1 MAQSENEITM
11 PVAID
16 RHRTRILNETVVST
30 SILVVA
36 LALGVFLRIWQ
47 LNAIGYNTDE
57 AVYTGQ
63 AAAIAG
69 VPDLKNLFP
78 IFRAHPLL
86 FQFTLSLLFHFGFQ
100 DLWGRLLA
108 VLVGMGTVLMT
119 YFTGKA
125 LYGKTAG
132 ALAALFVAFM
142 PYQVIVSRQVLLDGP
157 MAFFSTV
164 TLYTLARYGNT
175 QRREWLYASGAAMG
189 LTFLSKET
197 GILMLG
203 AIYTFLAL
211 ARELRL
217 RIIDIII
224 AAVIMVV
231 VIAPFPISL
240 SLAGGSHSGQQYLI
254 WQLFRRPNHDWSF
267 YLTTLPPVI
276 GFLTLIAAA
285 ASLWLLRKQRSWQ
298 EKLLLTWIIVPFAFF
313 ELWPVKGF
321 QYLLPI
327 SAPVAILAARLIA
340 HWAPVIVTKTRT
352 IYFGWLNPVL
362 GAVIALSLV
371 IPSWQTVQPSTSAT
385 FLAGT
390 GGVPGGREAGQWVL
404 ANVPQN
410 AILLAVGPSMANII
424 EFYGHRQTFGL
435 AVSPNPLHRNPSYTP
450 INNPDQQIRKATINY
465 VVWDSFS
472 AARSPFFAD
481 KILQYAAKY
490 HGRIIHIQSVSVSN
504 PDGTSVY
511 KPVIVIFEVHP

>member
-1 MAQSENEITM
+1 MDHSENEITM
-11 PVAID
+11 PVTSD
-16 RHRTRILNETVVST
+16 RHRTRILNEALVST
-30 SILVVA
+30 TILVVA
-36 LALGVFLRIWQ
+36 LTLGVFLRIWQ

-164 TLYTLARYGNT
+164 TLYTLARYGRT
-175 QRREWLYASGAAMG
+175 ERREWLYASGAAMG

-217 RIIDIII
+217 RIIDIVIS
-224 AAVIMVV
+224 AVIMLV

-276 GFLTLIAAA
+276 GILTLLAGAAG
-285 ASLWLLRKQRSWQ
+285 LWLLRKQRSWQ
-298 EKLLLTWIIVPFAFF
+298 EKLLLTWIIVPFVFF

-340 HWAPVIVTKTRT
+340 RWAPVLVTKTRT
-352 IYFGWLNPVL
+352 LYFSWLNPVL
-362 GAVIALSLV
+362 AAVIAISLF

-390 GGVPGGREAGQWVL
+390 GGVPGGREAGEWVL
-404 ANVPQN
+404 DNVPQN
-410 AILLAVGPSMANII
+410 ATMLAVGPSMANII
-424 EFYGHRQTFGL
+424 EFYGHRQTYGL

-450 INNPDQQIRKATINY
+450 INNPDLQIRKALINY

-472 AARSPFFAD
+472 AARSPFFSD

-490 HGRIIHIQSVSVSN
+490 HGRIIHIQSVTVTNPNGLSV
-504 PDGTSVY
+504 V